1 MLPNNLPEASAQ
13 LPLSKTAA
21 GNPPKSTPKTIA
33 IDWLSVSC
41 KRQKEP
47 EEVWNRVTHEY
58 GTKVFKVVEDWSL
71 NGVPI
76 FVAAS
81 VPRSN
86 ILPPET
92 VLVKFENHF
101 LYTPNFL
108 GSFMDIL
115 HSAGLEPRRINR
127 LDIALDFVKFDF
139 NLRPLLFLERFGQ
152 NRYIDAKH
160 HKYFE
165 IGQTGRKKTP
175 ETLRF
180 GARTAKV
187 STYLYN
193 KSQEF
198 RDKGNKIAI
207 EHFWIANGL
216 GMENEIWRLEVS
228 FKGNLTEIF
237 NKMTGEVW
245 TIDLYTIQDWEFLK
259 LMVMAAMNR
268 HFSFLDTFTHHR
280 KDRTKPVILFADL
293 TTFEHKTQRVTYTKD
308 TTRSHKTALKKL
320 VEHAQELKEQEN
332 DLFAITIKIIEDYAG
347 AHNLINYLMDK
358 TAWAQLNDL

>member
-1 MLPNNLPEASAQ
+1 
-13 LPLSKTAA
+13 
-21 GNPPKSTPKTIA
+21 
-33 IDWLSVSC
+33 
-41 KRQKEP
+41 
-47 EEVWNRVTHEY
+47 
-58 GTKVFKVVEDWSL
+58 
-71 NGVPI
+71 
-76 FVAAS
+76 
-81 VPRSN
+81 
-86 ILPPET
+86 
-92 VLVKFENHF
+92 
-101 LYTPNFL
+101 
-108 GSFMDIL
+108 MDIL
-115 HSAGLEPRRINR
+115 YSAGLEPRRINR

-165 IGQTGRKKTP
+165 IGQTGTKKTP

-180 GARTAKV
+180 GARTATV

-207 EHFWIANGL
+207 QNFWIANGL
-216 GMENEIWRLEVS
+216 GMESEIWRLEVS
-228 FKGNLTEIF
+228 SNGNLTEIF

-245 TIDLYTIQDWEFLK
+245 KIDLVSIQDWEFIK
-259 LMVMAAMNR
+259 LMIKSGIAH

-280 KDRTKPVILFADL
+280 KDRMKPVILFADL
-293 TTFEHKTQRVTYTKD
+293 TDFSHKTQRITYTKD
-308 TTRSHKTALKKL
+308 PTSSHKTALKKL

-332 DLFAITIKIIEDYAG
+332 DLLAITIRIIEDYAG
-347 AHNLINYLMDK
+347 AHNLINYLMEK